1 MHPKFLSNS
10 IINNKKIQKNINL
23 LNIQIKNFNLFINNA
38 ISEVKNVEKHINNLF
53 NFNQDNTK
61 MKINNINIIEGIL
74 DINTED
80 IQNGIILFNSEKI
93 DGIDTYINN
102 KKINLINE
110 NNKWKIFEN
119 IQKGKNKF
127 KIIFNN
133 SLTTLFR
140 FFNECTSLFSID
152 LSNLDTSNVI
162 DFGFIFNGCNKLKE
176 IKGLNNLNTS
186 KVNNMKSLF
195 QDCNEL
201 EYLDLSN
208 FDTSNVIDMSGMF
221 NLCYKLKEI
230 KGINILNTNN
240 VIYMNLMFQ
249 CCHSLEYL
257 DLSNFNTSKVTNM
270 GYMFNNCYKL
280 KKIKGINKFIQMKLQ
295 IWLQC
300 LEDVMNLN
308 IEIYIISLHMRLCF
322 FHI

>member
-1 MHPKFLSNS
+1 MWRKFNFNKELLDNLTSSNNNINDILVGLQFQVDN

-208 FDTSNVIDMSGMF
+208 F
-221 NLCYKLKEI
+221 
-230 KGINILNTNN
+230 IL
-240 VIYMNLMFQ
+240 LM
-249 CCHSLEYL
+249 LL
-257 DLSNFNTSKVTNM
+257 
-270 GYMFNNCYKL
+270 
-280 KKIKGINKFIQMKLQ
+280 I
-295 IWLQC
+295 
-300 LEDVMNLN
+300 
-308 IEIYIISLHMRLCF
+308 
-322 FHI
+322 